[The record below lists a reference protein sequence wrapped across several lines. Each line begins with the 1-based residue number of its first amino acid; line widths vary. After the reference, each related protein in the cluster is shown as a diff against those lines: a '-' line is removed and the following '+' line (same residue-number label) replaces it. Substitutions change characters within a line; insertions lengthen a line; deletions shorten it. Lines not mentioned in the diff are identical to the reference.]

1 MHTRPPR
8 PPPLC
13 SEERWPFPDMIS
25 CGLRAREE
33 ACAEGMGGLPGSE
46 PRSGF
51 QPSRSSPPP
60 APGPGRK
67 MPGWHAWVPPA
78 PRPLAVQVGAGG
90 AGKLADL
97 GEARGQAC
105 GSPGSV
111 LQGSDLTAEAFQ
123 GFPPEEP
130 PRVLFVLLAGLGSG
144 QRARRGHG
152 RKGLED
158 RRQPLGLTPLSG
170 EEPRRGDS
178 RGHGQVR
185 DGLGFELGSSR
196 CPEDTGPFPAHLPHP
211 RPRWCRPCLWA
222 FVGWCS
228 RGRGWRPGTLG
239 IQGGLE
245 SEPQGNWTS
254 LATPYLRVQTRR
266 L

>member
-1 MHTRPPR
+1 MQRGWEGCQGAGRGLDSSPRGPALPR
-8 PPPLC
+8 PSAPVGRAGVACLGATC
-13 SEERWPFPDMIS
+13 S
-25 CGLRAREE
+25 
-33 ACAEGMGGLPGSE
+33 
-46 PRSGF
+46 
-51 QPSRSSPPP
+51 P
-60 APGPGRK
+60 APGC
-67 MPGWHAWVPPA
+67 
-78 PRPLAVQVGAGG
+78 AGG
-90 AGKLADL
+90 SGRSREAG
-97 GEARGQAC
+97 GSGRGPGQAC

-123 GFPPEEP
+123 CFPPEEP

-158 RRQPLGLTPLSG
+158 RRQPPGLSPLSG

-196 CPEDTGPFPAHLPHP
+196 CPEDTGPFPAHLPSPPPPPPAVSSVSLGLRGMVFPRQRLETWHAGHP
-211 RPRWCRPCLWA
+211 
-222 FVGWCS
+222 
-228 RGRGWRPGTLG
+228 
-239 IQGGLE
+239 GGLE